1 MTAYAFLKATVV
13 LLDKGSNVLGTEH
26 SDASIWFSGF
36 KAFVIVSGLFV
47 ALLSLLKN
55 YYNSLLSRKCPM
67 IY

>member
-13 LLDKGSNVLGTEH
+13 LLDKGSNVLGIDY

-36 KAFVIVSGLFV
+36 KAFVIVSGLLA
-47 ALLSLLKN
+47 ALLSLFKN
-55 YYNSLLSRKCPM
+55 IYNSLLSRKCPM